1 LRRAAVHWNEAKE
14 YRYVGEQQKMKA
26 FVYGGPGPKA
36 LEDRPKPKA
45 TIATETL
52 DNINDIFARM
62 HHGDI
67 QGRIVI
73 DFQGKLHGH
82 ATA

>member
-1 LRRAAVHWNEAKE
+1 
-14 YRYVGEQQKMKA
+14 MKA
-26 FVYGGPGPKA
+26 FVYGGPGLKA

-52 DNINDIFARM
+52 DNINDILARM